1 MKLEDGVSLEN
12 QVSQGS
18 WWRVCADR
26 KQEMLVHYIDTEAQI
41 HGEITGIVHNRPHR
55 NVTLDACNTIDAC
68 AEDVSACPPKTN
80 TMIV

>member
-1 MKLEDGVSLEN
+1 
-12 QVSQGS
+12 
-18 WWRVCADR
+18 
-26 KQEMLVHYIDTEAQI
+26 MLVHYIDTEAQI